1 MKEFTCTLGDLE
13 SLQDNMTRGQENGKR
28 FYQTPDGQKYP
39 SVTTVTGLL
48 TRDHIKLWRER
59 VGEEEANKISSVA
72 ARRGTKMHSLFE
84 QYLRAEEELVFEN
97 ILDESMFKA
106 VQPVLDDIIPVALE
120 AGMYSDSLQMAGQ
133 VDCIGFWDNELCIID
148 FKTSAKYKEEYM
160 ADPWFH
166 QMTAYAIMVEEL
178 TGEEIDSIVAV
189 VAVDGGGVQV
199 FEADPRDYVEKLY
212 ELRNR
217 YGTLYG
223 V

>member
-1 MKEFTCTLGDLE
+1 MDNQITLGDLE
-13 SLQDNMTRGQENGKR
+13 LLQESMTRVQEDGRR
-28 FYQTPDGQKYP
+28 FYETPEGQRYP

-59 VGEEEANKISSVA
+59 VGAEEANKISSVA

-84 QYLRAEEELVFEN
+84 QYLRQEEELVFEN
-97 ILDESMFKA
+97 ILDESMFNA
-106 VQPVLDDIIPVALE
+106 VQPVLDEITPIALE
-120 AGMYSDSLQMAGQ
+120 AGMWSDSLQMAGQ
-133 VDCIGFWDNELCIID
+133 VDCVGIWDNELCIID

-178 TGEEIDSIVAV
+178 TGEVIDSIVAV

-199 FEADPRDYVEKLY
+199 FEADPREYVDKLY
-212 ELRNR
+212 KLRQR
-217 YGTLYG
+217 YANLHG

>member
-72 ARRGTKMHSLFE
+72 ARRGTKMHALFE
-84 QYLRAEEELVFEN
+84 QYLRAEEEIVFEN
-97 ILDESMFKA
+97 ILDQAMFNA

-120 AGMYSDSLQMAGQ
+120 AGMYSDSLKMAGQ
-133 VDCIGFWDNELCIID
+133 VDCVGLWDNELCIID

-212 ELRNR
+212 ELRSR

>member
-1 MKEFTCTLGDLE
+1 MDNQISLYDLE
-13 SLQDNMTRGQENGKR
+13 GLQESMTRVQADGKR
-28 FYQTPDGQKYP
+28 FYETPEGQRYP

-59 VGEEEANKISSVA
+59 VGAEEANKISSVA

-84 QYLRAEEELVFEN
+84 QYLRAEEKLVFEN
-97 ILDESMFKA
+97 ILDEAMFNA
-106 VQPVLDDIIPVALE
+106 VQPVLDEIAPVALE
-120 AGMYSDSLQMAGQ
+120 AGMWSDSLQMAGQ
-133 VDCIGFWDNELCIID
+133 VDCVGVWDNELCIID

-178 TGEEIDSIVAV
+178 TGEVINSIVAV

-199 FEADPRDYVEKLY
+199 FEADPREYVDKLY
-212 ELRNR
+212 KLRQR
-217 YGTLYG
+217 YANLHG

>member
-1 MKEFTCTLGDLE
+1 MDNQISLYDLE
-13 SLQDNMTRGQENGKR
+13 GLQESMTRVQENGKR
-28 FYQTPDGQKYP
+28 FYETPEGQRYP

-59 VGEEEANKISSVA
+59 VGAEEANKISSVA

-97 ILDESMFKA
+97 ILDESMFNA
-106 VQPVLDDIIPVALE
+106 VQPVLDDIVPVALE
-120 AGMYSDSLQMAGQ
+120 AGMWSDSLQMAGQ
-133 VDCIGFWDNELCIID
+133 VDCVGVWDNRLSIID
-148 FKTSAKYKEEYM
+148 FKTSSKYKEEYM

-178 TGEEIDSIVAV
+178 TGEVINSVVAV

-199 FEADPRDYVEKLY
+199 FEADPRDYVDKLY
-212 ELRNR
+212 SLRQR
-217 YGTLYG
+217 YANLHG